1 MKIHYFCMVFQI
13 HLQIQK
19 RIIILSIGFYSP
31 ASNTEAAYLE
41 CKYTT
46 NISYIGAR
54 QWKKQKNIS
63 RSWFEVDSENEVVRF
78 IGIKTGELYRLQG
91 VRFSSDYIEG
101 IACGY
106 KCNDGYPRGLNRKN
120 LQIIEGGGF
129 GETLVGKCEVID
141 EEEFNAVS
149 ETYKK
154 IKKSYESDN
163 II

>member
-1 MKIHYFCMVFQI
+1 MRF
-13 HLQIQK
+13 
-19 RIIILSIGFYSP
+19 
-31 ASNTEAAYLE
+31 
-41 CKYTT
+41 TT
-46 NISYIGAR
+46 
-54 QWKKQKNIS
+54 
-63 RSWFEVDSENEVVRF
+63 
-78 IGIKTGELYRLQG
+78 
-91 VRFSSDYIEG
+91 
-101 IACGY
+101 
-106 KCNDGYPRGLNRKN
+106 LNRKN